1 MGDYSRIGS
10 SFQDLGYN
18 QQTATSKAQSLT
30 AKTTFTIPVE
40 AVEVSIQPE
49 DGNIRWRN
57 AAAPTANTGNIIY
70 LGDTNTIPGPIKT
83 IEIIRVSGDAVTNL
97 NFWGYKT

>member
-1 MGDYSRIGS
+1 LAKRGCPDGEHGD
-10 SFQDLGYN
+10 
-18 QQTATSKAQSLT
+18 
-30 AKTTFTIPVE
+30 
-40 AVEVSIQPE
+40 
-49 DGNIRWRN
+49 
-57 AAAPTANTGNIIY
+57 IIY